1 LVDGQ
6 PIQGVINLP
15 TGAEG
20 VKIQVANNRGQVV
33 ATQILGS
40 QPIGDLPLVWDGTDD
55 SGNALPNGNYSFK
68 ATVLSQGKT
77 SSPSVSILSK
87 VTGINQSPDKT
98 IQLEV
103 LGGKSVNLTDVLR
116 IGA

>member
-6 PIQGVINLP
+6 PIQGLINLP

-20 VKIQVANNRGQVV
+20 VKIQVTNNKGQVV

-40 QPIGDLPLVWDGTDD
+40 QAIGDLPLFWDGTDE
-55 SGNALPNGNYSFK
+55 SGNVLPNGNYSFK
-68 ATVLSQGKT
+68 ATVLSQGKAT
-77 SSPSVSILSK
+77 NPSVSILSK
-87 VTGINQSPDKT
+87 VTGVNQTLDKT
-98 IQLEV
+98 ILLEV
-103 LGGKSVNLTDVLR
+103 AGGKSVKLTDVQR